1 MNTFWS
7 IDKHFLVKNLFKVSF
22 FILLPKTFWLKNLLI
37 WNLQNL
43 PCLLLLQL
51 VNQPQE
57 QAGHRQPTAGLA
69 AALRDK
75 KHNLCPSLSS
85 KLECVLLLYLLQHSP
100 SY

>member
-43 PCLLLLQL
+43 PCLPSTEPSFAQ
-51 VNQPQE
+51 VDQGG
-57 QAGHRQPTAGLA
+57 AGHTPPQQAVQGGPTLHTTCDQA
-69 AALRDK
+69 
-75 KHNLCPSLSS
+75 S
-85 KLECVLLLYLLQHSP
+85 KECWP
-100 SY
+100 D